1 MTPRRV
7 AEAGGT
13 GGRVGLTALLLVVAA
28 VGMLLLVRA
37 QPDPEPFDPRSE
49 AGSGTRGLVVL
60 LQHEGAEVAVV
71 R

>member
-13 GGRVGLTALLLVVAA
+13 GGRVGLTALLLVGAA

-37 QPDPEPFDPRSE
+37 QPDPEPAPKPTPCLKI
-49 AGSGTRGLVVL
+49 APK
-60 LQHEGAEVAVV
+60 
-71 R
+71 